1 MAKDMDIIIQYLSEQ
16 CHVNVHTK
24 NIIHIHSSSINHK
37 NFNAENIVE
46 YDNNKICE
54 AKKENNSWIQL
65 GFKEIMVVFDSYGL
79 KTGDWNVNSVLI
91 KNWILE
97 ISNDNKNDHEADQH
111 ENSDF
116 HNNLFNHTR
125 NQFVFYK

>member
-1 MAKDMDIIIQYLSEQ
+1 
-16 CHVNVHTK
+16 
-24 NIIHIHSSSINHK
+24 
-37 NFNAENIVE
+37 
-46 YDNNKICE
+46 
-54 AKKENNSWIQL
+54 
-65 GFKEIMVVFDSYGL
+65 MVVFDSYGL